1 MFNRRS
7 IIGLGVVLG
16 TLPLAGGQESAQ
28 ADPPSLL
35 TSMFKKKSDVGSTY
49 QLKPD
54 HGPWLILA
62 ASLSGDD
69 AQTKAEA
76 LARELR
82 QNLNVDCYIL
92 DKTFD
97 HSSMLKTDR
106 HQTADFKKGT
116 DKSLRVRLAN
126 QNSERVCAVL
136 VGNFASLEDPAI
148 KDLLQA
154 IRTAQ
159 PAALT
164 GKDAAETKDPSKTES
179 SNWLVSSARRVIWS
193 RTERQVKKDKGPM
206 GAAFVTRNPLLPDDF
221 FQAPKVDDFVAD
233 LNKNVE
239 YSLLKCPKR
248 FTVRV
253 ATFQGNAVTG
263 FGNGGATSEPASPT
277 AKLDMAADTAN
288 QLTHALRAQGVE
300 AYQFHDRYAS
310 YVTIGSFDELGRPLP
325 NGELQ
330 LSSEIQQI
338 LDERCGYCT
347 VDAKLKSS
355 QAMTKIKSVKS
366 LDKIPFDIEGKPMA
380 VPRPGTSK
388 LYGGSLM
395 GKKLMQ

>member
-7 IIGLGVVLG
+7 IIGLTLVLG
-16 TLPLAGGQESAQ
+16 ALFSIGGQETAQ

-35 TSMFKKKSDVGSTY
+35 SIFKRKPDAGSAY

-54 HGPWLILA
+54 HGPWMILA

-76 LARELR
+76 LVRELR
-82 QNLNVDCYIL
+82 QDLKVDCYIL

-106 HQTADFKKGT
+106 HQTYDFRSGT
-116 DKSLRVRLAN
+116 DKSRRVRLAN
-126 QNSERVCAVL
+126 QNSEKVCAVL
-136 VGNFASLEDPAI
+136 VGNFTSLEDPAI
-148 KDLLQA
+148 KDLLQN
-154 IRTAQ
+154 IRTAK
-159 PAALT
+159 PVALT
-164 GKDAAETKDPSKTES
+164 GKDAAEIQDSSKTES

-206 GAAFVTRNPLLPDDF
+206 GAAFVTRNPLLPDEF

-233 LNKNVE
+233 LNKSVE
-239 YSLLKCPKR
+239 HSLLKCPKR

-263 FGNGGATSEPASPT
+263 FGEAEGEAKSPT

-288 QLTHALRAQGVE
+288 KLTLALRAKGVE

-310 YVTIGSFDELGRPLP
+310 YVTIGSFDELGKQVVG
-325 NGELQ
+325 GELQ
-330 LSSEIQQI
+330 LSGQIQEI
-338 LDERCGYCT
+338 LDEWCGYTT

-355 QAMTKIKSVKS
+355 QTMTKVQSLKS

-380 VPRPGTSK
+380 VPRAATSK

-395 GKKLMQ
+395 GNKLMQ

>member
-7 IIGLGVVLG
+7 ILGLSIVLG
-16 TLPLAGGQESAQ
+16 ALPAVACLQSAQ

-35 TSMFKKKSDVGSTY
+35 SMFKRKPTSANGF
-49 QLKPD
+49 QLSAD
-54 HGPWLILA
+54 QGPWMILA

-76 LARELR
+76 LAREL
-82 QNLNVDCYIL
+82 QQTLKVECYVL

-97 HSSMLKTDR
+97 HASMLKTDR
-106 HQTADFKKGT
+106 RQTVDIVSGNIE
-116 DKSLRVRLAN
+116 SRRVRMAN
-126 QNSERVCAVL
+126 QSSEHVCAVL

-148 KDLLQA
+148 KDLLQT

-164 GKDAAETKDPSKTES
+164 GKDAAETKDPSKAES

-193 RTERQVKKDKGPM
+193 RTDRQSNKNKGPM

-221 FQAPKVDDFVAD
+221 FQAPKVDELVAD

-239 YSLLKCPKR
+239 HSLLKCPKR

-253 ATFQGNAVTG
+253 ASFQGTAITD
-263 FGNGGATSEPASPT
+263 FGTGGAASTP
-277 AKLDMAADTAN
+277 KELSDNLDQAADKAN
-288 QLTHALRAQGVE
+288 RLTSALRGKGVE
-300 AYQFHDRYAS
+300 AYEFHDQYAS
-310 YVTIGSFDELGRPLP
+310 YVTIGSFDELGTTQP

-330 LSSEIQQI
+330 FSPEIRRI
-338 LDERCGYCT
+338 LDEYCGYTT
-347 VDAKLKSS
+347 VDAKLTSS
-355 QAMTKIKSVKS
+355 QAMTKVKSVKS
-366 LDKIPFDIEGKPMA
+366 LDNIPFDIEGKPMA
-380 VPRPGTSK
+380 VPRASTSK
-388 LYGGSLM
+388 LYGGSLL
-395 GKKLMQ
+395 GKKPIQ

>member
-7 IIGLGVVLG
+7 IVGVAVMLGV
-16 TLPLAGGQESAQ
+16 LPLADGQKSVQ

-35 TSMFKKKSDVGSTY
+35 SIFKKKSDTTS

-54 HGPWLILA
+54 HGPWMILA

-69 AQTKAEA
+69 AQAKAEA

-82 QNLNVDCYIL
+82 QQLNVDCYIL

-97 HSSMLKTDR
+97 HSSMLKTNR
-106 HQTADFKKGT
+106 HQTYDFKTGM

-148 KDLLQA
+148 KELLEN
-154 IRTAQ
+154 IRTAK
-159 PAALT
+159 PIALT
-164 GKDAAETKDPSKTES
+164 GKDAADVKDPSKTES

-193 RTERQVKKDKGPM
+193 RTERQIKKDKGPM
-206 GAAFVTRNPLLPDDF
+206 GAAFVTRNPLLPDEF
-221 FQAPKVDDFVAD
+221 FQAPKVDEFVAD
-233 LNKNVE
+233 LNKSLE
-239 YSLLKCPKR
+239 HSLLKCPKR

-253 ATFQGNAVTG
+253 ATFRGNSVTG
-263 FGNGGATSEPASPT
+263 FGESEDKSPT

-288 QLTHALRAQGVE
+288 KLTVALRAKGVE

-310 YVTIGSFDELGRPLP
+310 YVTIGSFDELGKQIPG
-325 NGELQ
+325 GELQ
-330 LSSEIQQI
+330 LSHEIQQI
-338 LDERCGYCT
+338 LDEYCGYTT
-347 VDAKLKSS
+347 VDAKLKTS
-355 QAMTKIKSVKS
+355 QSLTKVQSLKS

-380 VPRPGTSK
+380 VPRVATSK

-395 GKKLMQ
+395 GNKLMQ